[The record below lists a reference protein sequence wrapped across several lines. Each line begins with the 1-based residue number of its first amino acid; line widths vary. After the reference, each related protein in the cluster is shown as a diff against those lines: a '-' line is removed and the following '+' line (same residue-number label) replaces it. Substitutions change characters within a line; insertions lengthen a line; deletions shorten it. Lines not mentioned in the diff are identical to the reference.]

1 MRWAI
6 TLSRFNF
13 TIKHQPGKQA
23 VCSDALSR
31 RDQDLPQNSQ
41 DERLVGRFQQLL
53 IGKNGGSARV
63 NIEEVVGVDPE
74 PDPNDPFEYSDHGV
88 SDQAQQATDIV
99 VKAGFVTGGDHDD
112 DSAPDE
118 QHPRTDPPE
127 NPFQDEA
134 LQKLWDQ
141 GLDQNNRYWLIRQA
155 VIDGDR

>member
-88 SDQAQQATDIV
+88 FNQA
-99 VKAGFVTGGDHDD
+99 
-112 DSAPDE
+112 
-118 QHPRTDPPE
+118 
-127 NPFQDEA
+127 
-134 LQKLWDQ
+134 
-141 GLDQNNRYWLIRQA
+141 
-155 VIDGDR
+155 